1 VELSKPA
8 VSVYQ
13 FPMASTLCI
22 VIVNWNAGRHLL
34 DCLDNVRVTPLGDF
48 ELEQVVVVDNASSDG
63 SADNLH
69 FPELPLSVVR
79 NSENRGFAA
88 ASNQGARGSSADYLL
103 FLNPDTRVLPDSFQ
117 IPIEFLEKPENAK
130 VGICGIQLL
139 DEAGNVSQSCSRF
152 PTAGSFFSLMLG
164 LDRFFS
170 SRFKG
175 HFLSREDHLKSRP
188 VDQVMGAFFLVR
200 RKLFESLSGFDERFF
215 VYFEDL
221 DFSYRAKQTGW
232 ESYHLATAQAY
243 HRGGGCSENV
253 KARRLYYSLCSRIL
267 YSYKHFGA
275 IAATAVMLATLL
287 IEPFSRLA
295 LAVSHGSKREAREI
309 FEAYLMLWEALPS
322 LLKTRSAGLK
332 HKRPGTGTV
341 GPIPAE

>member
-1 VELSKPA
+1 
-8 VSVYQ
+8 
-13 FPMASTLCI
+13 MARTLGI

-34 DCLDNVRVTPLGDF
+34 DCLDNIHATPRGGF
-48 ELEQVVVVDNASSDG
+48 ELERVVVVDNASSDG

-88 ASNQGARGSSADYLL
+88 ASNQGARSSSADYLL
-103 FLNPDTRVLPDSFQ
+103 FLNPDTRVHADSFQ
-117 IPIEFLEKPENAK
+117 IPIEFLEEPENAK
-130 VGICGIQLL
+130 IGICGIQLL
-139 DEAGNVSQSCSRF
+139 DEAGTVSQTCSRF
-152 PTAGSFFSLMLG
+152 PTAGSFFSFVLG

-170 SRFKG
+170 NRFKG
-175 HFLSREDHLKSRP
+175 HFLSREDHFKSGP

-200 RKLFESLSGFDERFF
+200 RRLFESLNGFDERFF

-221 DFSYRAKQTGW
+221 DFSYRAKQAGW

-243 HRGGGCSENV
+243 HRGGGCSEQV

-267 YSYKHFGA
+267 YSYKHFRA
-275 IAATAVMLATLL
+275 LAATTVTLATLL
-287 IEPFSRLA
+287 IEPFSRLV
-295 LAVSHGSKREAREI
+295 LAASHGSMREAGEI
-309 FEAYLMLWEALPS
+309 LQAYLMLWGALPS
-322 LLKTRSAGLK
+322 LLKTKSAGLK
-332 HKRPGTGTV
+332 HKPPGTEPV